1 MRALLITALAA
12 LVLGVFFGLP
22 GCTSLGS
29 TGIQVG
35 QSTSAQQAQGAIN
48 EANVALVATANVIA
62 QNATDGTMAKAD
74 AQAALDRV
82 RALSRQVDDAQA
94 LLKSGA
100 VLDAKSKADIAS
112 RLILTLHKEVA
123 AKARTP

>member
-1 MRALLITALAA
+1 MRAFLLAA
-12 LVLGVFFGLP
+12 VLIGLALFLGLP
-22 GCTSLGS
+22 SCTSLGT
-29 TGIQVG
+29 TGIQAG
-35 QSTSAQQAQGAIN
+35 QNTQAQAAQGAIN

-82 RALSRQVDDAQA
+82 RALARQVDDAQV